1 MAVPTPYA
9 TLRSTMAPDSQ
20 VGRQQYACAICV
32 QRKVKCDKRQPC
44 CSACSR
50 SSLPCR
56 YRSSPPS
63 QRRKRKAF
71 SAITESA
78 GGSRHESH
86 NHAHH
91 HQNGLNQ
98 ALLERLRAHEAT
110 MRSAG
115 IQFQSFGNDL
125 NYSHFPD
132 NHPHHLEG
140 DQQNEENDVAAQE
153 NIMQQRHIS
162 NKSAIPTHVKTNTSQ
177 PHALR
182 FHRGTLIPEYG
193 GKRYYDHGF
202 IGIMGQEVSHFI
214 SLKKRTSYSS
224 LPSMTHCETV

>member
-1 MAVPTPYA
+1 MAAVPAPYT
-9 TLRSTMAPDSQ
+9 TLRSATAPDSQ
-20 VGRQQYACAICV
+20 LSRQQYACAICV

-71 SAITESA
+71 SAVLENA

-86 NHAHH
+86 NHASH
-91 HQNGLNQ
+91 HQNGLSQ
-98 ALLERLRAHEAT
+98 ALLERLRTHET
-110 MRSAG
+110 TLRSAG
-115 IQFQSFGNDL
+115 IPFQSFANDL
-125 NYSHFPD
+125 NFSHFSD
-132 NHPHHLEG
+132 SQPHHLESG
-140 DQQNEENDVAAQE
+140 RQNEENDVATEE
-153 NIMQQRHIS
+153 NITQQRHIS
-162 NKSAIPTHVKTNTSQ
+162 NKSTMATHGKTNTSR

-202 IGIMGQEVSHFI
+202 IGIMGQEVSHAI
-214 SLKKRTSYSS
+214 SYEKGHFLF
-224 LPSMTHCETV
+224 L